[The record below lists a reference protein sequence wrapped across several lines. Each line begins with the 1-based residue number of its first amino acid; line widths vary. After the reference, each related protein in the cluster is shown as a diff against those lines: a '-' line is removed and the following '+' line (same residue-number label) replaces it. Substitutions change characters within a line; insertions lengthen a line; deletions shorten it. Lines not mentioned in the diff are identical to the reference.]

1 MATTNK
7 SKNKK
12 VQGNVNKLAIAGF
25 VCSIVGVCPLPAF
38 IPSVL
43 GIIFSAVGLSQIKKT
58 GEEGGGLAI
67 AGILIGAL
75 WLAIIMITLMAFITL
90 AILVSLIEI
99 QW

>member
-7 SKNKK
+7 STIKKSKN
-12 VQGNVNKLAIAGF
+12 NVNALAVAGF

-58 GEEGGGLAI
+58 GEEGRGLAI
-67 AGILIGAL
+67 AGILIGAI
-75 WLAIIMITLMAFITL
+75 WLAIAIVLLATFITF
-90 AILVSLIEI
+90 AILAALTEVR
-99 QW
+99 W